1 MNALPSVK
9 SAAATNFLP
18 LSGFW
23 GTTSFLLRGQS
34 LPKEGE
40 APQADNRVITPTYLR
55 TMRIPLLRGRAFT
68 DADRADGAQVA
79 LINETLA
86 KRYFQ
91 DRNPVGE
98 ELNLGTVQKPDW
110 WRIVG
115 VTGDVK
121 AFGQDQPTHGDI
133 YRPFDQQPFPLIAF
147 TLRTE
152 SDPATI
158 VRAAQQALWSVDA
171 GMAVFKAIPMDLL
184 ATQTLAVRR
193 ASSVLISGFAVLA
206 LVLACIGIYG
216 VMAYAVAQR
225 TREIGVRM
233 ALGAQRADVL
243 RMILKSGLRM
253 TLAGVVIGL
262 AGALASSRLLAS
274 LLFQVS
280 AINPLIFSFASAV
293 LVAMAILA
301 SFLPARRATR
311 IDAMQALRA
320 E

>member
-1 MNALPSVK
+1 V
-9 SAAATNFLP
+9 
-18 LSGFW
+18 
-23 GTTSFLLRGQS
+23 
-34 LPKEGE
+34 
-40 APQADNRVITPTYLR
+40 V
-55 TMRIPLLRGRAFT
+55 
-68 DADRADGAQVA
+68 

-91 DRNPVGE
+91 DRDPVGE
-98 ELNLGTVQKPDW
+98 ELNLGTPQKPDW

-133 YRPFDQQPFPLIAF
+133 YRPFNQQPFPIIAF
-147 TLRTE
+147 ILRTE
-152 SDPATI
+152 TDPATM
-158 VRAAQQALWSVDA
+158 VKAAQQALWSIDP

-184 ATQTLAVRR
+184 AAQTLAVRR

-216 VMAYAVAQR
+216 VMAYAVVQR

-243 RMILKSGLRM
+243 RMILKFGLRM

-280 AINPLIFSFASAV
+280 AINPLIFSFASVV
-293 LVAMAILA
+293 LVGMAILA